1 MTLTREGD
9 FVGSEINNV
18 EWIKFFEGQFNR
30 ITFEQ
35 VMDLNWDK
43 LCIGVDKDKDKDKEI
58 CAGVHKDL
66 PMHLPA
72 STLPV

>member
-1 MTLTREGD
+1 MFALHFGHFLQGTEETELTLTREGD

-43 LCIGVDKDKDKDKEI
+43 LCIGVDKDKDK
-58 CAGVHKDL
+58 
-66 PMHLPA
+66 
-72 STLPV
+72 

>member
-35 VMDLNWDK
+35 VVDLNWGK
-43 LCIGVDKDKDKDKEI
+43 FFIGLDKDK
-58 CAGVHKDL
+58 HK
-66 PMHLPA
+66 
-72 STLPV
+72 

>member
-35 VMDLNWDK
+35 VVDLNWDK
-43 LCIGVDKDKDKDKEI
+43 LCLGLDKDKDEEI

>member
-43 LCIGVDKDKDKDKEI
+43 FFIGVDKDKDKEI

>member
-35 VMDLNWDK
+35 VVDLNWDK
-43 LCIGVDKDKDKDKEI
+43 LCIGVDKDKDKEI

>member
-43 LCIGVDKDKDKDKEI
+43 LCIGVDKVKDKAI
-58 CAGVHKDL
+58 CAGVHQDL